1 MELLAKQLN
10 PSYFSDNIQKT
21 LTGRRKKTLIGHC
34 MRIGFISTILVVT
47 FIIGLIPT
55 GSVQAAAPM
64 KAGVSPAVSKDLA
77 TLLTLLDAG
86 DETGF
91 DSAQIPALM
100 DFVYAAK
107 PANVMYTT
115 GDSFNSNSAYGEF
128 DVNTH
133 FDEFLKFAFNPDVPS
148 YLLMPASVRHSH
160 WKSID
165 GKHQPLPKLWQALPD
180 LKDSIAIRGIE
191 FVENTPD
198 LNSGAYF
205 AYDLKKL
212 LILLKHEGRY
222 VLLAVSK
229 QTSVSEVGK
238 KGVILGTDDN
248 WTYLYSGQNG
258 INRPGLGW
266 VSSYMYDSYSVAVYA
281 QLEKGRAGVRCGTF
295 KWVNAGWSKIN
306 MVREDHIHNG
316 LQRYAKAFKEIIE
329 DPILPGVDKIAEIY
343 SQIRSY
349 SLNQLQEK
357 FCSYLNTLE
366 ARHQNDAD
374 FPQKWF
380 QEWFKSNRYVQMLT
394 KEEMESVLMVEYMK
408 NTLGRE
414 PQIDLGDILGAG
426 HLTIWPENHLA
437 YNN

>member
-1 MELLAKQLN
+1 MEILAKQLN
-10 PSYFSDNIQKT
+10 PSYFSEEFQMT
-21 LTGRRKKTLIGHC
+21 LIGRRKTTLIGHC
-34 MRIGFISTILVVT
+34 MRIGFLITVLVVT

-64 KAGVSPAVSKDLA
+64 KAAVSPAVSKDLA

-91 DSAQIPALM
+91 DTAQIPALM
-100 DFVYAAK
+100 DFVYATK

-128 DVNTH
+128 DVNTR
-133 FDEFLKFAFNPDVPS
+133 FDGFLKFAFNPDLPS

-165 GKHQPLPKLWQALPD
+165 GKPQPLPKLWQALPD

-205 AYDLKKL
+205 AYDLDKL

-222 VLLAVSK
+222 VLLAISK

-248 WTYLYSGQNG
+248 WNYLYSGQNG

-281 QLEKGRAGVRCGTF
+281 QLEKGRPGVRCGTF

-306 MVREDHIHNG
+306 MVREEHIHSG
-316 LQRYAKAFKEIIE
+316 LLRYAKAFKEIIE

-357 FCSYLNTLE
+357 FYSYLNTLE
-366 ARHQNDAD
+366 ARHQNDDD

-380 QEWFKSNRYVQMLT
+380 KEWFKSNRYVQMLK
-394 KEEMESVLMVEYMK
+394 KEDMESLLMVEYIK

-414 PQIDLGDILGAG
+414 PQIGLGDILGAG
-426 HLTIWPENHLA
+426 HLTIWPNTRLA

>member
-1 MELLAKQLN
+1 
-10 PSYFSDNIQKT
+10 
-21 LTGRRKKTLIGHC
+21 
-34 MRIGFISTILVVT
+34 MRIGFLKTILVVT
-47 FIIGLIPT
+47 FIIGLIPP

-77 TLLTLLDAG
+77 TLLTLLEAG

-91 DSAQIPALM
+91 DTAQIPALM

-107 PANVMYTT
+107 PTNVMYTT
-115 GDSFNSNSAYGEF
+115 GNSFNSNSAYGEF
-128 DVNTH
+128 DVNIP
-133 FDEFLKFAFNPDVPS
+133 FAEFLKFAFNPDVPS

-160 WKSID
+160 WKTVD
-165 GKHQPLPKLWQALPD
+165 GKQQPLPKLWYALQNFKKP
-180 LKDSIAIRGIE
+180 ITVRGVE
-191 FVENTPD
+191 FIENTPD

-205 AYDLKKL
+205 AYDLDKL
-212 LILLKHEGRY
+212 LILLKHEGRF
-222 VLLAVSK
+222 VLLAISK
-229 QTSVSEVGK
+229 QTNVSEVGK

-281 QLEKGRAGVRCGTF
+281 QLEKGRPGVRCGTF

-306 MVREDHIHNG
+306 MVREEHIHDG

-329 DPILPGVDKIAEIY
+329 DPVLPGVDKIAEIY

-349 SLNQLQEK
+349 SLTQLQEK

-366 ARHQNDAD
+366 ARHQNDD
-374 FPQKWF
+374 NFPQRWF

-408 NTLGRE
+408 HTLGRE
-414 PQIDLGDILGAG
+414 PQIDLGDILGVG
-426 HLTIWPENHLA
+426 HLTVWPENHLA
-437 YNN
+437 YKN